1 MERNLF
7 RRIEVAFPVEA
18 PELQSRVV
26 DDLELYLADDTQAW
40 IMNST
45 GGYARAEGVA
55 DHVCAQTRLLSLYVE
70 RVPLID
76 G

>member
-1 MERNLF
+1 M
-7 RRIEVAFPVEA
+7 
-18 PELQSRVV
+18 
-26 DDLELYLADDTQAW
+26 ELYLADDTQAW

-45 GGYARAEGVA
+45 GGYARAEGAA
-55 DHVCAQTRLLSLYVE
+55 DHVCAQTRLLSLYDE